1 METTKQQQRG
11 ISLLEVLAALFVVSI
26 GLLGVLAV
34 IPFGAFQVS
43 KAQHAEYASNLLANA
58 AEEIV
63 IREMAKPTSW
73 EPARNTTLDCTR
85 FVWIEPHKSP
95 GQFTHI
101 ESIQAIPAEL
111 MRGQDDLLYT
121 LDGTDRPQFTKPKD
135 GDGNEL
141 DKVQSSGNYTW
152 FFTFLPQATDDF
164 DGNLTAVPLAGIK
177 DKTTVDVFAC
187 YKRVP
192 EDDVQASDCVF
203 SPSFGGGSLE
213 FSHPGYGDH
222 LSATKYVLVT
232 WEIDQ
237 KLHGAWC
244 KIVFLDRS
252 IPKAVV
258 TGGLPDADTVYNN
271 MRVYIPNGV
280 LYHKRVE
287 NVSVR

>member
-1 METTKQQQRG
+1 MLKQRG
-11 ISLLEVLAALFVVSI
+11 ISLLEVLAAIFVISI

-43 KAQHAEYASNLLANA
+43 KAQHAEYASNMLANA

-63 IREMAKPTSW
+63 VREMAKPTSW
-73 EPARNTTLDCTR
+73 EPARNTLDCTR
-85 FVWIEPHKSP
+85 FVWIESHKMP
-95 GQFTHI
+95 GQSAHI
-101 ESIQAIPAEL
+101 EFIQAIPIEL

-135 GDGNEL
+135 EDSNEL

-152 FFTFLPQATDDF
+152 FFTFLPQNADDF
-164 DGNLTAVPLAGIK
+164 DGNREAVPLENIN
-177 DKTTVDVFAC
+177 DQCTVDVFAC

-192 EDDVQASDCVF
+192 EDDVHVSDCVF
-203 SPSFGGGSLE
+203 SPSSGGGSFA
-213 FSHPGYGDH
+213 FSHPGYGDY
-222 LSATKYVLVT
+222 LSATKYVFVT
-232 WEIDQ
+232 WKTNA
-237 KLHGAWC
+237 KLDGAWC

-258 TGGLPDADTVYNN
+258 TGGLPDKDYTN
-271 MRVYIPNGV
+271 MDVHIPNGV

-287 NVSVR
+287 GVPVR